1 MIYAISIDWLAVY
14 CIYHGE
20 ERWTG
25 ATPASNTLFDC
36 YPWGY
41 RSEDYGTRHF
51 KRLVRV
57 HIPNEE
63 GGYDDYAEVQIEP
76 HSRVIDDRGV
86 IVRFVNRQLYKPD
99 FWDLATRFLRENKFE
114 FHSISRIDLC
124 ADFNQ
129 FATMSPRS
137 LVEKFATKELRHV
150 GRGVGALY
158 FNHGISGG
166 QYGVR
171 YTGLSFGTHSSDLR
185 VYLYN
190 KSFEL
195 ETQGDKPWIRDVW
208 TSIGLDVRHVWRLEV
223 SIKGKGTEF
232 KDRDTGTKV
241 VIDNKRLQ
249 SRSELSRLYFAF
261 VRKLFSFVINRDGI
275 TNITREPRVEL
286 FNGEPSYDRGVI
298 RNITASNRLDKMVIK
313 ALYTL
318 GTTYRGSDNIELSDL
333 AQSFAVDIA
342 QSTDLSEWM
351 KKRVDTWVNKIHR

>member
-1 MIYAISIDWLAVY
+1 MIYALSIDWLAVY
-14 CIYHGE
+14 CIFTGE
-20 ERWTG
+20 DRWTG
-25 ATPASNTLFDC
+25 ATSSTGNIFDN

-41 RSEDYGTRHF
+41 RAEDFGTRHF

-57 HIPNEE
+57 HVPNEE
-63 GGYDDYAEVQIEP
+63 GGFDDYAEVQIEP
-76 HSRVIDDRGV
+76 HSKVIDQRGV

-99 FWDLATRFLRENKFE
+99 FWDLATRFLRENQFQ

-137 LVEKFATKELRHV
+137 LIERFAGKELRHV

-158 FNHGISGG
+158 FNHGISKGE
-166 QYGVR
+166 YGVR

-190 KSFEL
+190 KTFEL

-208 TSIGLDVRHVWRLEV
+208 TQVGLDVRHVWRLEV

-232 KDRDTGTKV
+232 RDKESDQIIT
-241 VIDNKRLQ
+241 IDDTRLQ
-249 SRSELSRLYFAF
+249 SGSDLSKIYHTYIRKLFAF
-261 VRKLFSFVINRDGI
+261 VNNRPGI
-275 TNITREPRVEL
+275 TNITREPRIVL
-286 FNGEPSYDRGVI
+286 FNNEPSFDRGVI

-313 ALYTL
+313 ALYTI
-318 GTTYRGSDNIELSDL
+318 GDTYRGADNRDLSDL
-333 AQSFAVDIA
+333 AQSFAINIA
-342 QSTDLSEWM
+342 HSTDLSDWM
-351 KKRVDTWVNKIHR
+351 NNKVDTWVNKIHR